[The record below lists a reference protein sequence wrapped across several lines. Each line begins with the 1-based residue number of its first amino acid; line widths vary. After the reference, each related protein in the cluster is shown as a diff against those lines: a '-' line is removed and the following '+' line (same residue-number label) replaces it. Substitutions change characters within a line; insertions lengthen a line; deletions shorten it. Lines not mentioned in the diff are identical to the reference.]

1 MGKTR
6 DSDGLGDARRAEE
19 RDGTRD
25 ADPGEEARGAA
36 DGAGTRGRDAPRQRD
51 ATRKPDAAQEP
62 DATRHPDAPQ
72 ESDGTRV
79 PGRTRKPDT
88 TETPNPQQKPRLRD
102 RRRGRRVLGR
112 RKKRAGDA
120 QPGVSESEQLLFGG
134 PLRYDMGWNRHTDA
148 FLELNLRAMVTRL
161 PELLGAS
168 CRLAWQADPRA
179 ARAVLA
185 AEVGRGVAQAVGLLA
200 MNSVLGRLIAGGAIG
215 DRLRDAVP
223 VLAVMAAVALVGALL
238 RAASTWATGRLEPK
252 VERVAT
258 ELYLERAAA
267 VELAAIEDHAFHKLL
282 DTAQYGAGSARR
294 MISYA
299 TRVVSALISLVAAAS
314 VLTVLHPVLLPL
326 LATMTLPTAWGALT
340 NARRR
345 YESWHTW
352 VQHARASRLVSGL
365 LTEPEAAPEIRVHGV
380 GPFLLRHYRTMAE
393 TAEAEQARLARLAA
407 RTGVIASAWTGI
419 TTVATY
425 ATLAGLLLAGAMALS
440 VAGTAVIAIRTGS
453 SSLDNLVVA
462 VNSLHEDALFVGDLQ
477 RLYVEAAERAIPVG
491 GDALPEDPREIRF
504 EHVSF
509 SYPGEPARPALDDV
523 TLSLPLGRIVA
534 LVGEN
539 GSGKT
544 TLVKLLAGLY
554 RPDSGRILWDGVDAA
569 TADRYQLAERVAMV
583 AQDFKRWPFTARVN
597 VAIGRSSA
605 PLTEDRMASA
615 LAEAGAE
622 DVVAGLPRGL
632 DTLLARQFSGGHELS
647 GGQWQ
652 RLGISRAAYRRGRIL
667 VVDEPTAALDARAE
681 LEVFEKIRALAS
693 TGQTVVLITH
703 RLASVRHAD
712 LVHVLDRGR
721 LAESG
726 TPEELLAGGGIY
738 AELYSLQAEQFT
750 APVPAPE
757 AG

>member
-1 MGKTR
+1 VAESQDSGGRGK
-6 DSDGLGDARRAEE
+6 G
-19 RDGTRD
+19 
-25 ADPGEEARGAA
+25 RG
-36 DGAGTRGRDAPRQRD
+36 
-51 ATRKPDAAQEP
+51 
-62 DATRHPDAPQ
+62 
-72 ESDGTRV
+72 S
-79 PGRTRKPDT
+79 
-88 TETPNPQQKPRLRD
+88 
-102 RRRGRRVLGR
+102 GRRE
-112 RKKRAGDA
+112 KKRGDG
-120 QPGVSESEQLLFGG
+120 PPEVSESEQLLFGG
-134 PLRYDMGWNRHTDA
+134 PLRYDLGWNQHRDA
-148 FLELNLRAMVTRL
+148 FLELNFRAMVTRL
-161 PELLGAS
+161 PALLGS
-168 CRLAWQADPRA
+168 SFRLAWQADRRA
-179 ARAVLA
+179 ARIVLA
-185 AEVGRGVAQAVGLLA
+185 AEGGRGAAQAVGLLA
-200 MNSVLGRLIAGGAIG
+200 MNSVLGRLIGGGAIG

-223 VLAVMAAVALVGALL
+223 VLAAMAAVALLGALL
-238 RAASTWATGRLEPK
+238 RGASTYATGRLEPK

-294 MISYA
+294 MISYS
-299 TRVVSALISLVAAAS
+299 TRVVSALISLIAAAG

-326 LATMTLPTAWGALT
+326 LATMTLPTAWSALT

-352 VQHARASRLVSGL
+352 VQHARAGYLLSGL
-365 LTEPEAAPEIRVHGV
+365 LTEPAAAPEIRVHGV
-380 GPFLLRHYRTMAE
+380 GPFLLRHYHAMSE

-407 RTGVIASAWTGI
+407 RTGLIAAAWTGLAN
-419 TTVATY
+419 VATY
-425 ATLAGLLLAGAMALS
+425 ATLGGLLLAGAMALS

-477 RLYVEAAERAIPVG
+477 KLYVEAAERAIPVG
-491 GDALPEDPREIRF
+491 GDPLPEDPREIRF
-504 EHVSF
+504 ENVTF
-509 SYPGEPARPALDDV
+509 SYPGESARPALDDV
-523 TLSLPLGRIVA
+523 TLTLPLGRIVA

-544 TLVKLLAGLY
+544 TLIKLLAGLY
-554 RPDSGRILWDGVDAA
+554 KPDGGRILWDGVDAA
-569 TADRYQLAERVAMV
+569 TADRHQLAERVAMV

-605 PLTEDRMASA
+605 PLTEERMATS

-622 DVVAGLPRGL
+622 DVVADLPRGL
-632 DTLLARQFSGGHELS
+632 DTLLARQFNGGHELS

-652 RLGISRAAYRRGRIL
+652 RLGVARAAYRRGRIL

-693 TGQTVVLITH
+693 AGQTVVLITH

-712 LVHVLDRGR
+712 LVHVLDQGR

-726 TPEELLAGGGIY
+726 TPDELLASGGIY
-738 AELYSLQAEQFT
+738 AELYSLQAEQYT
-750 APVPAPE
+750 APVPKP
-757 AG
+757 G